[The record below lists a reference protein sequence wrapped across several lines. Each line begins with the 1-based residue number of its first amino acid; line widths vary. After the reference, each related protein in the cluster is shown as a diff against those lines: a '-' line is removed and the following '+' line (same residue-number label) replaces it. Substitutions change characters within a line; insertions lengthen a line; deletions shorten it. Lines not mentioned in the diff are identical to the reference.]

1 MILDTKDGFAS
12 FYALS
17 LDQYEKK
24 KSYLA
29 PYLSELDGKL
39 QVILY
44 SHLLL

>member
-24 KSYLA
+24 KI
-29 PYLSELDGKL
+29 LSGA
-39 QVILY
+39 IFI
-44 SHLLL
+44 